1 MKSVFSKAVQLYCWN
16 HLVKD
21 AEYWARIHKE
31 HSKVSLYKQ
40 RVREMLMS
48 ESEELFD
55 QKWVYFCSLTTE
67 EDQMSK
73 AFITYFNGE
82 QK

>member
-1 MKSVFSKAVQLYCWN
+1 
-16 HLVKD
+16 
-21 AEYWARIHKE
+21 
-31 HSKVSLYKQ
+31 
-40 RVREMLMS
+40 MS